1 MHDDLHPQWG
11 GLADDPVRRAR
22 EQFDDAIELLA
33 LTKTRLKHGDAGAA
47 RDVASQVAL
56 VLKALIALGEAKGR
70 IDGLVCG
77 AGGGVLDL
85 DAARSEVGSRLDRL
99 RAAGDA

>member
-1 MHDDLHPQWG
+1 MHDDRHPEG
-11 GLADDPVRRAR
+11 GGPADDPVRRAR

-33 LTKTRLKHGDAGAA
+33 LTKAKLKCGEVAGV

-56 VLKALIALGEAKGR
+56 VLKALIALGEAREKV
-70 IDGLVCG
+70 DGLVLD
-77 AGGGVLDL
+77 ASGGLLDL
-85 DAARSEVGSRLDRL
+85 DAARLEIGCRLDRL